1 MIFRNHSNMLICCS
15 RNISDYYQCWKQ
27 LCCTIFLCKPWYIW
41 LQADVIC
48 VSSLLTQGF
57 CSLQVRG
64 VCCYCANKDKD
75 PARPLAGK
83 TGLFQSDED
92 MKTYI
97 CHPIVPFIELSEVSS
112 SKRPGCG
119 AQQIDRRFSLVW
131 WQNFNETVFRSEG
144 RGHRCCFRRSFDLEF
159 TRRLSIEI
167 KCTYDIYIHLFNPLW
182 KRITL

>member
-64 VCCYCANKDKD
+64 VCCYCANK
-75 PARPLAGK
+75 R
-83 TGLFQSDED
+83 QR
-92 MKTYI
+92 
-97 CHPIVPFIELSEVSS
+97 S
-112 SKRPGCG
+112 SKTISWKNRP
-119 AQQIDRRFSLVW
+119 V
-131 WQNFNETVFRSEG
+131 SER
-144 RGHRCCFRRSFDLEF
+144 RGHERHTSAIQSSHLLSCQRWAAPNGLDVVLSRLTEGFHSSDGRISMRPCSDLRVEA
-159 TRRLSIEI
+159 TGAAS
-167 KCTYDIYIHLFNPLW
+167 DAPL
-182 KRITL
+182 I